1 MINYFVQI
9 DLSVE
14 KTYADIYK
22 IMHKVRRKCK
32 TNENKVELI
41 LIIIKKIVFNVCF

>member
-1 MINYFVQI
+1 MINYILQI

-14 KTYADIYK
+14 ETHADIYK

-32 TNENKVELI
+32 INENKVELN
-41 LIIIKKIVFNVCF
+41 LIIIKNIVFNVCF